1 MKIAIIGAGFT
12 GLAASYQLTKKGH
25 NVTIFERDSAPG
37 GLALGY
43 KKENWQ
49 WSLEK
54 HYHHWFTD
62 DKNILQL
69 AKEIKHN
76 VLTRHAKTSIYVNGS
91 MERLDSPLDVLT
103 TSVLSPIERLRM
115 GLSLGLLKY
124 NPLWRPLEKFKAHDI
139 LPKLMGDNPYKTL
152 WHPQLFNKF
161 GEFTNDISLAWFWAR
176 IKKRTASLSY
186 PQEGFLHFANAL
198 VKKIKQNGGQFLF
211 NTEVAKIE
219 SNKQVTITYKLKSK
233 TKSDLVKTLNLQKF
247 DAVVVTLPS
256 FLFIKIAPSLPADY
270 QDRLKKLRGLGA
282 TNLILRLKKPFLTDG
297 TYWLSICQKN
307 SPFVAI
313 VEHTNF
319 MDKKYYNNEHIVYVG
334 NYVAY
339 NHPYMKMTALELL
352 KVYHPYLKKIN
363 PDYQLSIINYQLFSV
378 PFAQPII
385 PVNYSKIIPP
395 FETPLPNVYLANIQ
409 QVYPWDRGT
418 NYAVELGEKIA
429 KHISNSTMQQ

>member
-25 NVTIFERDSAPG
+25 AVTIFEKDSAPG

-43 KKENWQ
+43 KEKNWQ

-54 HYHHWFTD
+54 HYHHFFTN

-76 VLTRHAKTSIYVNGS
+76 IFTKRAKTSVYVNGS
-91 MERLDSPLDVLT
+91 IERFDSPLDVLT
-103 TSVLSPIERLRM
+103 TSLLSPIERLRM
-115 GLSLGLLKY
+115 GLFLGLMKY
-124 NPLWRPLEKFKAHDI
+124 NPLWRPLEKFKAADI
-139 LPKLMGDNPYKTL
+139 LPKLMGNNPYKTL
-152 WHPQLFNKF
+152 WQPQLFNKF

-176 IKKRTASLSY
+176 IKKRTRSLAY

-198 VKKIKQNGGQFLF
+198 VKRIEQNGGKILF
-211 NTEVAKIE
+211 NTEVQEIKNDGKVKVAFK
-219 SNKQVTITYKLKSK
+219 TIGNWKLEIG
-233 TKSDLVKTLNLQKF
+233 NY
-247 DAVVVTLPS
+247 DAVIVTLPS
-256 FLFIKIAPSLPADY
+256 FLFIKIAPGLPIDY
-270 QDRLKKLRGLGA
+270 QNKLKLLKGLGA

-319 MDKKYYNNEHIVYVG
+319 MDKKYYNNEHIVYIG
-334 NYVAY
+334 NYLPA
-339 NHPYMKMTALELL
+339 NHPYMKMTTPELL
-352 KVYHPYLKKIN
+352 RVYHPYLKKIN
-363 PDYQLSIINYQLFSV
+363 PNYEFSIIDSKLFSV

-385 PVNYSKIIPP
+385 PTNYSKIIPS
-395 FETPLPNVYLANIQ
+395 FETPLPNIYLANIQ

-429 KHISNSTMQQ
+429 ALIADQ